1 MRIFGREPALVI
13 ATISAGLSLLVTF
26 NFGLSA
32 EQAGAIVAV
41 ISAVFAA
48 ATAVLTRPIAPSA
61 FTGLVAAVAALLAAY
76 GLELSAEKIG
86 AINAVVLAGLALMTR
101 GQVSPANPSPTASAE
116 PPRTI

>member
-1 MRIFGREPALVI
+1 MKLFGREPALVV

-48 ATAVLTRPIAPSA
+48 ATAVITRPIAPSA
-61 FTGLVAAVAALLAAY
+61 FTGLVAAVVALLAAY
-76 GLELSAEKIG
+76 GFNVSPETVG
-86 AINAVVLAGLALMTR
+86 ALNAVVLAVLGLLTR
-101 GQVSPANPSPTASAE
+101 GQVSPATPARPTGV
-116 PPRTI
+116 